1 MTQPPLA
8 AIIATSTTGIIGNAG
23 SLPWQLR
30 SDLRRFKKLTMGGTL
45 IMGRKT
51 YESIGVPLLGRCVI
65 VVSRGNPALINAGFA
80 RSPDEAVDLAMKIG
94 NPIFVAGGAEIYK
107 ALLPRCDR
115 LLWTQVYGEVE
126 GDTRFLV
133 PRDEFIPVWQ
143 PCEHCPA
150 GEHDSHESSF
160 NVWIRRKSPPHH
172 WTV

>member
-1 MTQPPLA
+1 MSRSTQTLA

-23 SLPWQLR
+23 SLPWKLR

-80 RSPDEAVDLAMKIG
+80 SSPDEAVDLAMKIG

-107 ALLPRCDR
+107 ALLPKCDR

-126 GDTRFLV
+126 GDTRFVV
-133 PRDEFIPVWQ
+133 PSDEFTPLAETNE
-143 PCEHCPA
+143 CNPA
-150 GEHDSHESSF
+150 SEGDSHDSSF
-160 NVWIRRKSPPHH
+160 YVWIRKEKSSE
-172 WTV
+172 